1 MKKSKQM
8 ALCGILAALAVVF
21 MVLGGMIP
29 MAAYCSPV
37 LSALLL
43 LPVLEACGKRIAWA
57 WFGAVAVLSFLLCP
71 NLESSLLFLCMGH
84 YPILRKSIQKVPG
97 KLLRLGIKL
106 LVFHGAV
113 ALMMGLL
120 ILLLGLEQVIQDSLS
135 DGWWLLG
142 LTWLMGIGVFLL
154 TDTLLGRV
162 GNLARRKR

>member
-29 MAAYCSPV
+29 LVAYCSPV

-71 NLESSLLFLCMGH
+71 NLESSLLFLCLGH
-84 YPILRKSIQKVPG
+84 YPILRKSIQRLPG
-97 KLLRLGIKL
+97 KLLRLGVKL
-106 LVFHGAV
+106 LVFHVAV
-113 ALMMGLL
+113 ALMLGLM
-120 ILLLGLEQVIQDSLS
+120 ILLLGLEQVLQDSLS
-135 DGWWLLG
+135 EGWWLLG
-142 LTWLMGIGVFLL
+142 LTWLLGVGVFLM
-154 TDTLLGRV
+154 TDVLLGKAER
-162 GNLARRKR
+162 LTSRRK